1 MKRLKDI
8 LSLTEMAGKNAI
20 RANDPFFKIEKNIT
34 IDNIYGGKN
43 YVQLLHHD
51 KKGAPPV
58 VTEHGHHIYYSHE
71 LVPFEKNVGIF
82 KIALVDPKTKSVD
95 FHVQGSTILH
105 PRMGRSLP
113 EFTLEDLSLR
123 SKDKDDRSIQGSNS
137 HPLYRTI
144 MKFGG
149 ILKHD
154 SMSDG
159 ARIAY
164 KRFKARYRKNMIDWD
179 HDKETGELLEP
190 HPKRFEDP
198 RYDRVR
204 MWDEKKRFSTKMKK
218 AFLNI
223 LHRGTV

>member
-1 MKRLKDI
+1 MKRLRDI
-8 LSLTEMAGKNAI
+8 LTLAEMSGENAI

-71 LVPFEKNVGIF
+71 LVPYEKNVGIF
-82 KIALVDPKTKSVD
+82 KMALVDPKTKSVD

-123 SKDKDDRSIQGSNS
+123 SKDKDNRSIQGSNS

-149 ILKHD
+149 IITQKNFRPDVVSSKNEEISSLEKVIKEY
-154 SMSDG
+154 STIEG
-159 ARIAY
+159 AVY
-164 KRFKARYRKNMIDWD
+164 ID
-179 HDKETGELLEP
+179 
-190 HPKRFEDP
+190 
-198 RYDRVR
+198 
-204 MWDEKKRFSTKMKK
+204 DEFFNRL
-218 AFLNI
+218 A
-223 LHRGTV
+223 VVY